1 MVSFERTAITH
12 SFYKKRVHERKL
24 AIKGLPSF
32 LHITYKFLQLIYMS
46 KRRCW
51 CVHSMF
57 WGWSKATAGGAVVEG
72 MLPDAP
78 FSAGGGTPHL
88 PSDSRG
94 SKTWTLPSVR
104 PMANWL
110 GSWGCAAIA
119 RGYTVELQ
127 KMNEVY

>member
-1 MVSFERTAITH
+1 
-12 SFYKKRVHERKL
+12 
-24 AIKGLPSF
+24 
-32 LHITYKFLQLIYMS
+32 
-46 KRRCW
+46 
-51 CVHSMF
+51 MF

-72 MLPDAP
+72 TLPDAP